1 MELPPKAF
9 EWAVRL
15 GEGGF
20 LSDQLKQRIHHNR
33 CFVWPVPVKRHL
45 SYARLGCN
53 LIYAHGTE
61 APLCY
66 QAESGLKDGSMSC
79 LASRSPY
86 CPHIALALRIQNASL
101 TIPSVS
107 YSIET
112 IPTVPFR
119 EEEVNKV
126 IIITGTSSGLGRAFA
141 QALLEAGFKV
151 VGTVRK
157 PEAALEFEQLK
168 PGAAFARVLDV
179 TESPERLASVVEE
192 IEQNVGPVYAL
203 INNAGYG
210 HEGTLEESSMDEL
223 RRQFE
228 VNVFGAVAMMKAVLP
243 PMRARREGRIL
254 NVTSMGGLMTMPGL
268 SYYHGSKFA
277 LEGISSSLA
286 KEVRP
291 LGIYVTAIEPGM
303 FRTDWAGRS
312 MVRSERTISDY
323 DAIFNPIREAR
334 KARSGQQPGD
344 PAKAGK
350 AIADLLLV
358 SEPPLHLLL
367 GPDAFEH
374 VQKEFEAFR
383 SEFAAW
389 EAVTRS
395 TSFGQNN

>member
-1 MELPPKAF
+1 
-9 EWAVRL
+9 
-15 GEGGF
+15 
-20 LSDQLKQRIHHNR
+20 
-33 CFVWPVPVKRHL
+33 
-45 SYARLGCN
+45 
-53 LIYAHGTE
+53 
-61 APLCY
+61 
-66 QAESGLKDGSMSC
+66 
-79 LASRSPY
+79 
-86 CPHIALALRIQNASL
+86 
-101 TIPSVS
+101 
-107 YSIET
+107 
-112 IPTVPFR
+112 
-119 EEEVNKV
+119 VNKV

-168 PGAAFARVLDV
+168 PGAAFARTLDV
-179 TESPERLASVVEE
+179 TETPDRLASVVEE
-192 IEQNVGPVYAL
+192 IEQNIGPVYAL

-210 HEGTLEESSMDEL
+210 HEGTLEESSMEEL
-223 RRQFE
+223 RQQFE

-243 PMRARREGRIL
+243 HMRARREGRIL

-323 DAIFNPIREAR
+323 DAIFGPIREAR

-350 AIADLLLV
+350 AIADFLTV
-358 SEPPLHLLL
+358 TEPPLHLLL
-367 GPDAFEH
+367 GPDAFEY
-374 VQKEFEAFR
+374 VQKEFEVVQ
-383 SEFAAW
+383 SEFTSW

-395 TSFGQNN
+395 TNFGQNDY

>member
-1 MELPPKAF
+1 M
-9 EWAVRL
+9 
-15 GEGGF
+15 
-20 LSDQLKQRIHHNR
+20 
-33 CFVWPVPVKRHL
+33 
-45 SYARLGCN
+45 
-53 LIYAHGTE
+53 
-61 APLCY
+61 
-66 QAESGLKDGSMSC
+66 
-79 LASRSPY
+79 
-86 CPHIALALRIQNASL
+86 
-101 TIPSVS
+101 
-107 YSIET
+107 
-112 IPTVPFR
+112 
-119 EEEVNKV
+119 NKV

-168 PGAAFARVLDV
+168 PGAAFARTLDV
-179 TESPERLASVVEE
+179 TETPGRLASVVEE
-192 IEQNVGPVYAL
+192 IEQNIGPVYAL

-210 HEGTLEESSMDEL
+210 HEGTLEESSMEEL
-223 RRQFE
+223 RQQFE

-243 PMRARREGRIL
+243 HMRARREGRIL

-323 DAIFNPIREAR
+323 DAIFGPIREAR

-350 AIADLLLV
+350 AIVDFLTV
-358 SEPPLHLLL
+358 TEPPLHLLL
-367 GPDAFEH
+367 GPDAFEY
-374 VQKEFEAFR
+374 VQKEFEVVQ
-383 SEFAAW
+383 SEFTSW

-395 TSFGQNN
+395 TNFGQND

>member
-1 MELPPKAF
+1 
-9 EWAVRL
+9 
-15 GEGGF
+15 
-20 LSDQLKQRIHHNR
+20 
-33 CFVWPVPVKRHL
+33 
-45 SYARLGCN
+45 
-53 LIYAHGTE
+53 
-61 APLCY
+61 
-66 QAESGLKDGSMSC
+66 
-79 LASRSPY
+79 
-86 CPHIALALRIQNASL
+86 
-101 TIPSVS
+101 
-107 YSIET
+107 
-112 IPTVPFR
+112 
-119 EEEVNKV
+119 VNKV

-168 PGAAFARVLDV
+168 PGAAFARTLDV
-179 TESPERLASVVEE
+179 TETPDRLASVVEE
-192 IEQNVGPVYAL
+192 IEQNIGPVYAL

-210 HEGTLEESSMDEL
+210 HEGALEESSMEDL
-223 RRQFE
+223 RQQFE

-243 PMRARREGRIL
+243 HMRARREGRIL

-323 DAIFNPIREAR
+323 DTIFGPIREAR

-350 AIADLLLV
+350 AIADFLTV
-358 SEPPLHLLL
+358 TEPPLHLLL
-367 GPDAFEH
+367 GPDAFEY
-374 VQKEFEAFR
+374 VQKEFEVVQ
-383 SEFAAW
+383 SEFTSW

-395 TSFGQNN
+395 TNFGQND